1 MSEMDLE
8 TVPAEDFGRAL
19 TGIGVNLLSPDV
31 RALAAFLKDV
41 FGLPAYQLT
50 DDFAIIR
57 HGQMLMQ
64 LHSDG
69 TYHSHPLLGVVP
81 ESPPRG
87 GGLQL
92 FLFGINPDEAAE
104 TAAAA
109 GHMVLEPPA
118 DKPHGLREGTIL
130 SPEGYAFSPAIPKA

>member
-69 TYHSHPLLGVVP
+69 TYHSHPLLGFVP

-92 FLFGINPDEAAE
+92 FLFGIDPDEAAAKAE
-104 TAAAA
+104 AA

>member
-1 MSEMDLE
+1 MDLE
-8 TVPAEDFGRAL
+8 TVPAEDFGRSL
-19 TGIGVNLLSPDV
+19 TGIGVNLLTPNV
-31 RALAAFLKDV
+31 RTLAGFLKDV

-69 TYHSHPLLGVVP
+69 TYHSPPPLGLVP
-81 ESPPRG
+81 ETPPRG
-87 GGLQL
+87 AGMQL
-92 FLFGINPDEAAE
+92 YLLGIDPDSAIARAE
-104 TAAAA
+104 AA
-109 GHMVLEPPA
+109 GHMVLEQPA

-130 SPEGYAFSPAIPKA
+130 SPEGYAFSPAIPKP

>member
-92 FLFGINPDEAAE
+92 FLFGIDPDEAAAKAE
-104 TAAAA
+104 AA

>member
-1 MSEMDLE
+1 MDLE
-8 TVPAEDFGRAL
+8 TVPAEEFGRAL
-19 TGIGVNLLSPDV
+19 TGIGVNLLSPNV
-31 RALAAFLKDV
+31 RALAAFLQDV

-57 HGQMLMQ
+57 HGQMMMQ

-69 TYHSHPLLGVVP
+69 TYHSHPLLDFVP
-81 ESPPRG
+81 ETPPRG

-92 FLFGINPDEAAE
+92 FLFGIDPDDAVARAE
-104 TAAAA
+104 AA
-109 GHMVLEPPA
+109 GHMVLEAPA

>member
-19 TGIGVNLLSPDV
+19 TGIGVNLLTPNV
-31 RALAAFLKDV
+31 RALAAFLNDV

-92 FLFGINPDEAAE
+92 FLFGIDPDEAAAKAE
-104 TAAAA
+104 AA
-109 GHMVLEPPA
+109 GHLVLERPA

>member
-92 FLFGINPDEAAE
+92 FLFGIDPDEAAAKAE
-104 TAAAA
+104 AA

-130 SPEGYAFSPAIPKA
+130 SPEGYAFSPAVPKA

>member
-19 TGIGVNLLSPDV
+19 TGIGVNLLTPNV
-31 RALAAFLKDV
+31 RALAAFLNDV

-92 FLFGINPDEAAE
+92 FLFGIDPDEAAKKAE
-104 TAAAA
+104 AA